1 MEYIYVIGAVVG
13 IATPALG
20 AIVWLLRLEGRINTE
35 SALRDAMRQ
44 RIDGFESRIYE
55 VLERIEAKLDRKADK
70 E

>member
-1 MEYIYVIGAVVG
+1 MEQIYAIGAVVG

-44 RIDGFESRIYE
+44 RLDGFESRIYE

>member
-13 IATPALG
+13 IATPVLG